1 MRSNWPA
8 FEIVTTLIRETA
20 GYARGAL
27 IDPFYIADA
36 SKRERRQGMLAEL
49 RAKLFDAQQKAARG
63 RD

>member
-1 MRSNWPA
+1 MRNWPA
-8 FEIVTTLIRETA
+8 FELVTTLIRETA

-27 IDPFYIADA
+27 IDPVCRADA
-36 SKRERRQGMLAEL
+36 MLRERRQGILADL